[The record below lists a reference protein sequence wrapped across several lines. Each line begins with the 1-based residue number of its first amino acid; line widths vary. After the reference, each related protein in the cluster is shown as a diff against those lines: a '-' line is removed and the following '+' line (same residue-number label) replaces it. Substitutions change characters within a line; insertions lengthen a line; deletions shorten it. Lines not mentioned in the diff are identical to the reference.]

1 MFPLLTLSFFSS
13 LDSRQRKKLHT
24 EKLEEEKKH
33 YSNVIS
39 DLEESLKLREAEFL
53 REKNEWVAAQQQ
65 VNQYT
70 ENLHME
76 KEEMVRKHTLET
88 GELRKK
94 NSILREHIEKLETTA
109 KPASNPSTFSNE
121 FSDYENVNMENGPW
135 EDFSMINEFSLDAAP
150 PAPQQQPAAPCT
162 SLILPNK
169 NAEKSSSQSDHP
181 FSWNAFYM
189 CLLFGAFIASNSSS
203 ASNPAIPHLSD
214 EYRAES
220 ANVLKAVLES
230 NSDSS
235 QLANPTPTVPSA
247 SATAPLPTTISGAE
261 MAEMMSGQSATSNLD
276 NFHNRFAAPTKEQED
291 QQVFALSADQ
301 YNSLTTFDDDAM
313 DYKPHPPSNLQQT
326 LNAMRSNG
334 QDRTG
339 NKPMFDMHSR
349 SLLWDRVPHKV
360 VQDFRRMVRD
370 CGAPPIKQEAGSDL
384 G

>member
-1 MFPLLTLSFFSS
+1 M
-13 LDSRQRKKLHT
+13 
-24 EKLEEEKKH
+24 
-33 YSNVIS
+33 IS

-53 REKNEWVAAQQQ
+53 REKNEWISAQQQ
-65 VNQYT
+65 VNQYID
-70 ENLHME
+70 NLHME

-94 NSILREHIEKLETTA
+94 NTVLREHIEKLESTA
-109 KPASNPSTFSNE
+109 AQPASNPSNFSNE
-121 FSDYENVNMENGPW
+121 FSDYENVTMDNSPW
-135 EDFSMINEFSLDAAP
+135 EDFSIINEFSLDADA
-150 PAPQQQPAAPCT
+150 PAPQQPAAPCT

-169 NAEKSSSQSDHP
+169 NPEKSSSQSDHP

-189 CLLFGAFIASNSSS
+189 CLLFGAFIASNTSS

-230 NSDSS
+230 NSESS
-235 QLANPTPTVPSA
+235 QLADPTPTAPST
-247 SATAPLPTTISGAE
+247 SATTSLPTTISGAE
-261 MAEMMSGQSATSNLD
+261 MAEMMSGQSATPNLD

-301 YNSLTTFDDDAM
+301 YNSLTTFDEDAM
-313 DYKPHPPSNLQQT
+313 DYKPQSPSNLQQT

-334 QDRTG
+334 QDRAGT
-339 NKPMFDMHSR
+339 KTMPDVHSR
-349 SLLWDRVPHKV
+349 SLLWDRVPQKV
-360 VQDFRRMVRD
+360 VQDFRRMMRD
-370 CGAPPIKQEAGSDL
+370 SGAPPIKKEDGGGL

>member
-1 MFPLLTLSFFSS
+1 
-13 LDSRQRKKLHT
+13 
-24 EKLEEEKKH
+24 
-33 YSNVIS
+33 VIS

-65 VNQYT
+65 VNQYI
-70 ENLHME
+70 ENIHME

-94 NSILREHIEKLETTA
+94 NAILREHIEKLETTA
-109 KPASNPSTFSNE
+109 KPASNPSNFSNE
-121 FSDYENVNMENGPW
+121 FSDYENVTMDNSPW
-135 EDFSMINEFSLDAAP
+135 EDFSMINEFSLEADA
-150 PAPQQQPAAPCT
+150 PAPQQPAASCT

-169 NAEKSSSQSDHP
+169 NPEKSSSQSDHP

-203 ASNPAIPHLSD
+203 ASNPAIPNLSD

-230 NSDSS
+230 SPEST
-235 QLANPTPTVPSA
+235 QITNPTPTVPSA
-247 SATAPLPTTISGAE
+247 SAAGSLPTTISGAE
-261 MAEMMSGQSATSNLD
+261 MAEMMSGQTATPNLD
-276 NFHNRFAAPTKEQED
+276 NFHSRFAAPTKEQED

-326 LNAMRSNG
+326 LNAMRSNSH
-334 QDRTG
+334 DRVGT
-339 NKPMFDMHSR
+339 KTMSDIHSR

-370 CGAPPIKQEAGSDL
+370 CGAPPIKKEDGSDL